1 MNLEDLSKSQLLLL
15 TVLVN
20 FVTSIAVGVLTV
32 SLLDQAPPT
41 VTQTVNRIVDHTV
54 ETISSSSPIAIIP
67 APKETTVVIHDE
79 DLLTAAIA
87 ADASRSVT
95 IYWKSTST
103 PPIAYGAY
111 LPKARAVVTA
121 SGADLQKEVLVV
133 FPDGSSV
140 PASLSRSGATLSIYG
155 FSDTAVLPK
164 VATPLLV
171 STPDVKQ
178 GQSVLAIAHD
188 GSALTGIVSR
198 IADDGIHTNLTGV
211 PVGSAA
217 VNSSGNIL
225 GIAIDSLGTF
235 ASADKITTLLSA
247 TSSPGT
253 P

>member
-1 MNLEDLSKSQLLLL
+1 MNLEDLSKTQLLLL

-32 SLLDQAPPT
+32 SLLDTAPPT
-41 VTQTVNRIVDHTV
+41 ITQTVNRIVDHTI

-67 APKETTVVIHDE
+67 QPKQTTVIIHDE

-95 IYWKSTST
+95 IYAKSTST
-103 PPIAYGAY
+103 PPLAVGAY
-111 LPKARAVVTA
+111 LPVSRAVATA
-121 SGADLQKEVLVV
+121 ASTALPKEVLVV
-133 FPDGSSV
+133 FQNGTAV
-140 PASLSRSGATLSIYG
+140 PASLSRVGSTLSIYG

-164 VATPLLV
+164 VAVPLLI
-171 STPDVKQ
+171 SKGDLKP

-188 GSALTGIVSR
+188 GSAVTGIISR
-198 IADDGIHTNLTGV
+198 VGEDGIHTNLVGV

-225 GIAIDSLGTF
+225 GIAIDSLGLF
-235 ASADKITTLLSA
+235 ASADKIQTLLSA